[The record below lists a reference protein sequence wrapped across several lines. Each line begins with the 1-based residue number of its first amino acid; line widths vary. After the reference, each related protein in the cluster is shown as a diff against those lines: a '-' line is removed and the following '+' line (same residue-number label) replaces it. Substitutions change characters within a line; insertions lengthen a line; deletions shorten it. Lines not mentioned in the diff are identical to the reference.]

1 MGREALKFGSS
12 SAIMIKQQFEII
24 QEVWLLKK
32 YFKAQNIDLSP
43 LISLF
48 RNDDTEHAKIL
59 CWLKM
64 IINT

>member
-32 YFKAQNIDLSP
+32 YF
-43 LISLF
+43 
-48 RNDDTEHAKIL
+48 
-59 CWLKM
+59 
-64 IINT
+64 